1 MSEYDVKVTRLYGDT
16 YRVEVY
22 ESARPAIFGLLAL
35 VGFGFIAY
43 LMKEFD
49 LTFEQ
54 AVWTVTGTVSALV
67 LAGAG
72 IIAWV
77 RSRVEYRGW

>member
-1 MSEYDVKVTRLYGDT
+1 MSEYDVKVTHLYGDT

-54 AVWTVTGTVSALV
+54 AIRTVTGTVSVLLV
-67 LAGAG
+67 AGAG
-72 IIAWV
+72 IFAWV
-77 RSRVEYRGW
+77 RNRIEYRGW

>member
-1 MSEYDVKVTRLYGDT
+1 MSEYDVKVTHLYGDT

-22 ESARPAIFGLLAL
+22 ESARPTIFGLLVL
-35 VGFGFIAY
+35 VGFAFIGY

-54 AVWTVTGTVSALV
+54 AIWTLTGTVSALL
-67 LAGAG
+67 LAGAA
-72 IIAWV
+72 IIVWV
-77 RSRVEYRGW
+77 RNRIECRGW